1 MIKITVF
8 GATGRTGR
16 AVISLAL
23 TQGMEVTAYA
33 RKAADLQEMAGNIT
47 IVEGSLDDA
56 DRIAHAIS
64 HADAVVIVFD
74 PRKGGPQVFCA
85 PATQLIVSAMKE
97 QGVRRLVCVTGA
109 LVGEQYPNRGLF
121 YRAMRRLLVRKA
133 PHLMLD
139 RDGQETIVMNS
150 GLDWTVFKPPR
161 LMNGADR
168 PGTRLGPDLSI
179 GPAARTTVGSLATAI
194 LGELLGSQFVEKAV
208 FIRT

>member
-1 MIKITVF
+1 
-8 GATGRTGR
+8 
-16 AVISLAL
+16 
-23 TQGMEVTAYA
+23 MEVTAYA
-33 RKAADLQEMAGNIT
+33 RKAADLQELAGRIT
-47 IVEGSLDDA
+47 IVEGNLDDA
-56 DRIAHAIS
+56 DRIAGAIS
-64 HADAVVIVFD
+64 HADAVVIVFG

-85 PATQLIVSAMKE
+85 PATQRIVSAMKE